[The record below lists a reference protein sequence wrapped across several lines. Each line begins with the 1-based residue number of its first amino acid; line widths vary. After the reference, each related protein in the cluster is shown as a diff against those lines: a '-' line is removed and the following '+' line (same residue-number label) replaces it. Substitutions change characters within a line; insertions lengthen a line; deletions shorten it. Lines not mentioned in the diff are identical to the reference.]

1 MRFLDEIPVE
11 NKKVLIRVDYNVP
24 LKGTAITDD
33 TRIAASL
40 PTVSY
45 ALDHGAAL
53 ILCSHLGK
61 AKGAPDPALS
71 LAPAAARLAEL
82 LGRPVAMAPD
92 CIGPEVEKMA
102 GALKPGDILMLENL
116 RFHPG
121 ETKND
126 PAFAAALAK
135 LGVVYVND
143 AFGTAHRAH
152 ASVAAVTASFKG
164 ACCGGFLLK
173 KEWEFLGQAV
183 SNPKRPFVAV
193 SGGSKVSS
201 KLGIL
206 TNLLGKVDKM
216 IIGGAMA
223 NTFLAAQ
230 GKPTGKSLVE
240 PELFGE
246 ARNILETAAARG
258 VEIVLPVDFRVALDA
273 AADIMTAPLG
283 GVFTPDNLPAEAVI
297 LDTGPATDALFAKVL
312 AGAATV
318 VWNGPVGVFENPAFA
333 EGSLSLARVMA
344 GLSAVTVVGGGDSIA
359 VIAKTGL
366 AGKFT
371 FISTGGG
378 ASLEF
383 LEGKELPAFTAL
395 EECARS

>member
-1 MRFLDEIPVE
+1 MRFLDEMPVE

-24 LKGTAITDD
+24 LKGTSITDD
-33 TRIAASL
+33 TRITASL
-40 PTVSY
+40 PTVRY
-45 ALDHGAAL
+45 ALEHGAAL

-61 AKGAPDPALS
+61 AKGAPDPAMS

-82 LGRPVAMAPD
+82 LACPVAMAPD

-102 GALKPGDILMLENL
+102 QALKPGEILMLENL

-126 PAFAAALAK
+126 PDFAAALAK
-135 LGVVYVND
+135 LGQVYVND

-152 ASVAAVTASFKG
+152 ASVAAVTKYFPG

-173 KEWEFLGQAV
+173 KEWEFLGRAV
-183 SNPKRPFVAV
+183 SDPKRPFVAV
-193 SGGSKVSS
+193 SGGAKVSS

-223 NTFLAAQ
+223 NTFLAAM
-230 GKPTGKSLVE
+230 GLPTGKSLVE

-246 ARNILETAAARG
+246 AKNILETAQKRG
-258 VEIVLPVDFRVALDA
+258 VEIVLPVDFRVSLDS
-273 AADIMTAPLG
+273 AADIMAAPLS
-283 GVFTPDNLPAEAVI
+283 GVFTPDNLPADAVI

-312 AGAATV
+312 ASAATV

-333 EGSLSLARVMA
+333 QGSLSLAKTMA
-344 GLSAVTVVGGGDSIA
+344 DLAAVTVVGGGDSIA

-366 AGKFT
+366 ADKFT

>member
-1 MRFLDEIPVE
+1 MRFLDEMPVGG
-11 NKKVLIRVDYNVP
+11 KKVLIRVDYNVP
-24 LKGTAITDD
+24 LKGGVITDD
-33 TRIAASL
+33 TRITASL
-40 PTVSY
+40 PTVRY
-45 ALDHGAAL
+45 ALDAGAAL

-71 LAPAAARLAEL
+71 LAPAATRLSEL

-102 GALKPGDILMLENL
+102 AALAPGEVLMLENL
-116 RFHPG
+116 RFYPG

-126 PAFAAALAK
+126 QGFAKSLAALAEC
-135 LGVVYVND
+135 YVND

-152 ASVAAVTASFKG
+152 ASVAAVTAFFPG

-173 KEWEFLGQAV
+173 KEWEFLGQTV
-183 SNPKRPFVAV
+183 KNPKRPFVAV
-193 SGGSKVSS
+193 SGGAKVSS

-223 NTFLAAQ
+223 NTFLAAK
-230 GKPTGKSLVE
+230 GKPVGKSLVE

-246 ARNILETAAARG
+246 AKAILDTAASRG
-258 VEIVLPVDFRVALDA
+258 VEIVLPVDFRVALTGTE
-273 AADIMTAPLG
+273 DIMAASLG
-283 GVFTPDNLPAEAVI
+283 GVFTCDDLPAEAVI

-312 AGAATV
+312 ADAATV

-333 EGSLSLARVMA
+333 EGSLSLAKAMA
-344 GLSAVTVVGGGDSIA
+344 NLAAVTVVGGGDSIA
-359 VIAKTGL
+359 VIALAGL
-366 AGKFT
+366 ADKFT

>member
-1 MRFLDEIPVE
+1 
-11 NKKVLIRVDYNVP
+11 
-24 LKGTAITDD
+24 
-33 TRIAASL
+33 
-40 PTVSY
+40 
-45 ALDHGAAL
+45 
-53 ILCSHLGK
+53 
-61 AKGAPDPALS
+61 
-71 LAPAAARLAEL
+71 
-82 LGRPVAMAPD
+82 VAMAPD
-92 CIGPEVEKMA
+92 CIGPEVEKLA
-102 GALKPGDILMLENL
+102 QALKPGEILMLENL

-126 PAFAAALAK
+126 PDFAHALAK
-135 LGVVYVND
+135 LAQVYVND

-152 ASVAAVTASFKG
+152 ASVAAVTKYFPG
-164 ACCGGFLLK
+164 LCCGGFLLK
-173 KEWEFLGQAV
+173 KEWEFLGRAV
-183 SNPKRPFVAV
+183 SDPKRPFVAV
-193 SGGSKVSS
+193 SGGAKVSS

-223 NTFLAAQ
+223 NTFLAAK
-230 GKPTGKSLVE
+230 GLPTGKSLVE
-240 PELFGE
+240 PELFAE
-246 ARNILETAAARG
+246 AKNILDTAAKRG
-258 VEIVLPVDFRVALDA
+258 VEIVLPIDFRVCLDA
-273 AADIMTAPLG
+273 AADFMTAPLG
-283 GVFTPDNLPAEAVI
+283 GVFTPENLPAGAVI

-333 EGSLSLARVMA
+333 EGSLSLARAMA
-344 GLSAVTVVGGGDSIA
+344 GLTAVTVVGGGDSIA

-366 AGKFT
+366 ADKFT

-395 EECARS
+395 EECART